1 MAAMQLQQ
9 QNRVRLRTARRAPY
23 VSLPEDRLNELGR
36 LGERLL
42 RGSRLLVASNR
53 GPVQYAVGPDGE
65 LERQRGAG
73 GVVTAL
79 ISLQRYL
86 RLTWVSCALTDGDR
100 VAAELDAEERST
112 MVGGDESDFL
122 ARFVAVPPAVFRRY
136 YYSFSN
142 PLLWFL
148 QHYMWDPSLEPDI
161 DREAHRAWDEG
172 YVRVNQAFASVL
184 VDEARKPDASPYI
197 MLHDYHLYLVGGM
210 IRQQLPEAVLQHFI
224 HIPWP
229 DPEYWHILPA
239 NMRAAIFGGL
249 CANDIVGMQTHRS
262 VRNFLSGVQANLPDA
277 EIGWGTETIF
287 WRGHEVRVRA
297 YPISIDVSSVRET
310 LASAPYRRAL
320 ERMRRRRGTYT
331 IVRTDRLEP
340 SKNILRGFKAFDIF
354 LNRNRRLREQVKFWA
369 FLVPSRESLPQ
380 YKSYLEETR
389 RVVDDINERHG
400 TPSWRPIE
408 IFYENDY
415 VQALAGMSE
424 ADVMLVNPIIDG
436 MNLVAKE
443 APIVNTRNAV
453 LILSEGAGAFEQLQ
467 DGVLPVTPTDIEGT
481 ARALEMALTMP
492 ADERARRAALLRA
505 EVEQNDI
512 STWLYQQLSDLA
524 LLAPEPVPE
533 VAGRNLLRA

>member
-9 QNRVRLRTARRAPY
+9 QNRARLRTARQAPY
-23 VSLPEDRLNELGR
+23 VSLPENRLAELAELG
-36 LGERLL
+36 ESLL
-42 RGSRLLVASNR
+42 KGTRLLVASNR
-53 GPVQYAVGPDGE
+53 GPVQYAIGPDGE

-86 RLTWVSCALTDGDR
+86 RLTWVACALTDGDR
-100 VAAELDAEERST
+100 VAAERDAQVRST
-112 MVGGDESDFL
+112 QAGADEGDVR
-122 ARFVAVPPAVFRRY
+122 ARFVAVSPAVFRRY
-136 YYSFSN
+136 YYAFAN

-148 QHYMWDPSLEPDI
+148 QHYMWDPSLQPDI
-161 DREAHRAWDEG
+161 DRETYRAWDQG
-172 YVRVNQAFASVL
+172 YVRVNQAFASTL
-184 VDEARKPDASPYI
+184 VAEARKPDASPYI
-197 MLHDYHLYLVGGM
+197 MLHDYHLYLVGRM
-210 IRQQLPEAVLQHFI
+210 IREQLPDAVLQHFI

-239 NMRAAIFGGL
+239 HMRAAIFGGL
-249 CANDIVGMQTHRS
+249 CSNDIVGMQTHRS

-297 YPISIDVSSVRET
+297 YPISIDVESVRET
-310 LASAPYRRAL
+310 VASEAYRRAL

-340 SKNILRGFKAFDIF
+340 SKNILRGFKAFDI
-354 LNRNRRLREQVKFWA
+354 LLSRNRRLREQVKFWA

-380 YKSYLEETR
+380 YKSYLEQTR
-389 RVVDDINERHG
+389 RLVDDINERHG
-400 TPSWRPIE
+400 TPDWKPIE

-443 APIVNTRNAV
+443 APIVNTRDAV

-481 ARALEMALTMP
+481 VQALEIALSMP
-492 ADERARRAALLRA
+492 DEERARRAALLRA

-512 STWLYQQLSDLA
+512 SMWLHQQLSDLA
-524 LLAPEPVPE
+524 LLAPEPVSESTRPT
-533 VAGRNLLRA
+533 LLRA

>member
-9 QNRVRLRTARRAPY
+9 QNRARLRSARRAPY
-23 VSLPEDRLNELGR
+23 VSLPDDRLAELGN
-36 LGERLL
+36 LGQSLL

-53 GPVQYAVGPDGE
+53 GPVQYAHSEEGH

-86 RLTWVSCALTDGDR
+86 RLTWVACALTDGDR
-100 VAAELDAEERST
+100 KAAELAALQAST
-112 MVGGDESDFL
+112 PDEGDL
-122 ARFVAVPPAVFRRY
+122 VARFVSVPPTVFRRY
-136 YYSFSN
+136 YYAFAN

-148 QHYMWDPSLEPDI
+148 QHYMWDPSLQPDI
-161 DREAHRAWDEG
+161 DREAHRAWDDG
-172 YVRVNQAFASVL
+172 YVKVNQAFASAL
-184 VDEARKPDASPYI
+184 IEEAQKPDASPFI
-197 MLHDYHLYLVGGM
+197 MLHDYHLYLVAGM
-210 IRQQLPEAVLQHFI
+210 IREQLPDVVLQHFI

-229 DPEYWHILPA
+229 DPDYWHILPA
-239 NMRAAIFGGL
+239 NMRAAIFAGL
-249 CANDIVGMQTHRS
+249 CANDIVGMQTRRS
-262 VRNFLSGVQANLPDA
+262 VRNFLYGCQAYLPDA

-287 WRGHEVRVRA
+287 WRGHEMRVRA
-297 YPISIDVSSVRET
+297 YPISIDVESVRET
-310 LASAPYRRAL
+310 MASDAYRRNV
-320 ERMRRRRGTYT
+320 ERMRRRRGAYT
-331 IVRTDRLEP
+331 IVRVDRLEP
-340 SKNILRGFKAFDIF
+340 SKNILRGFKAFDIL
-354 LNRNRRLREQVKFWA
+354 LNRHRRLREQVKFWA

-389 RVVDDINERHG
+389 RLVDDINERYG
-400 TPSWRPIE
+400 TPTWRPIE

-415 VQALAGMSE
+415 VQALAGMSV

-443 APIVNTRNAV
+443 APIVSTRNAV

-481 ARALEMALTMP
+481 VKALEMALAMP
-492 ADERARRAALLRA
+492 DADRARRAALLRF

-524 LLAPEPVPE
+524 LLAPEPEPLSSE
-533 VAGRNLLRA
+533 LLPA